1 MGEINE
7 REFVLPVSSRALA
20 CSQAEPVLTSSKFW
34 HSGNAAFGSYARWV
48 M

>member
-7 REFVLPVSSRALA
+7 REYALPVSSRAPA
-20 CSQAEPVLTSSKFW
+20 RSQAEPVLTSGNFW
-34 HSGNAAFGSYARWV
+34 HSGNAAFGFYARWV